1 LLIDYIRFLS
11 KIAKPTRATSI
22 VNVILKGFTG

>member
-1 LLIDYIRFLS
+1 LIDNLKTLS
-11 KIAKPTRATSI
+11 KIAKPIRATSI